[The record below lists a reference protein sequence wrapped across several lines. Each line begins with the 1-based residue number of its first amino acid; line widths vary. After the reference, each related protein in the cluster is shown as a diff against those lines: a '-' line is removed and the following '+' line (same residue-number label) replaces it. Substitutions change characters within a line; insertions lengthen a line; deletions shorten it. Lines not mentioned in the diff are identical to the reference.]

1 MYASISATFSLSA
14 TIIYRPTTF
23 QTSYFS
29 TSFVSFLK
37 EHPRFY
43 VQYNPDLVTINI
55 VYNPD
60 LGWYAK
66 MPLRVDTLD
75 RLLWR
80 VVTVFD
86 REIAQALAV
95 LQVAVIVL
103 GRPFVLFEYSAR
115 ARPEPDP
122 SHFFELFGVFE
133 LEVFES
139 GLCPTWPEPIKPESE
154 RKARGYLQLAINNM
168 QSPSPPE
175 PARARKSQARSA
187 PTGYP
192 PL

>member
-60 LGWYAK
+60 LGWYAR

-103 GRPFVLFEYSAR
+103 GRPFVLFEYSTR
-115 ARPEPDP
+115 ARPEP
-122 SHFFELFGVFE
+122 
-133 LEVFES
+133 
-139 GLCPTWPEPIKPESE
+139 
-154 RKARGYLQLAINNM
+154 
-168 QSPSPPE
+168 
-175 PARARKSQARSA
+175 ARAFFSSFLECSSSKFFDREIAQALA
-187 PTGYP
+187 VLQVTVIVLLVVILY
-192 PL
+192 